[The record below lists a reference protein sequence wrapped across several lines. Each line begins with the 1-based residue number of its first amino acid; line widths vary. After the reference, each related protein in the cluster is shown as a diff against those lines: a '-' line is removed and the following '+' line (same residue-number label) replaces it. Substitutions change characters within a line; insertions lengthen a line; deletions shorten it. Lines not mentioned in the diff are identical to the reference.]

1 MCAAHVNSYVNP
13 GPGTLTYNNAAHSM
27 DHMPPYSPATS
38 RPRGKSGYP
47 SAGVQRGV
55 NESSVICI
63 SGLPYSQSEHE
74 LSHVLRRFGS
84 LKYLE
89 IPHDPRSPS
98 KCKGTAKAIYASPSQ
113 AINAARNL
121 DGMHFG
127 ARKINVRMAKDD
139 PSTNTTDHSKRESI
153 RTGVR
158 EKAPKTG
165 TPVLSAQDQISS
177 TRDSKANSGP
187 LVVNGATG
195 STGSR
200 SSRDDAYE
208 SDDSTEDSDDDSK
221 SEHSERDR
229 RGEPDM
235 ILVL

>member
-1 MCAAHVNSYVNP
+1 MCAAHVNGYVNP
-13 GPGTLTYNNAAHSM
+13 GPGTSTYNGAACSM
-27 DHMPPYSPATS
+27 AHMPPYSPATS

-47 SAGVQRGV
+47 SAGAQRVV
-55 NESSVICI
+55 NESSVIYI

-74 LSHVLRRFGS
+74 LSHILRRFGS

-89 IPHDPRSPS
+89 IPPDTRSPG
-98 KCKGTAKAIYASPSQ
+98 KCKGTAKAMYASPSQ
-113 AINAARNL
+113 AINATRNL

-127 ARKINVRMAKDD
+127 ARKISVRMAKDD
-139 PSTNTTDHSKRESI
+139 PSINATDHSRRESI

-158 EKAPKTG
+158 EKTPKTG
-165 TPVLSAQDQISS
+165 TPILSAQDQIPS
-177 TRDSKANSGP
+177 TRESKANSGP

-208 SDDSTEDSDDDSK
+208 SDDSTEDSDDESK

-235 ILVL
+235 ILML